1 MTSVYKDFTT
11 SKRRQAAQQ
20 GRKIG
25 IPQMARL
32 WNEYKASEG
41 IVTVPRA
48 AKGPSC
54 KTFLSAEDCAAP
66 CAWRTYGPKS
76 SKSPVCYS
84 PRTLS
89 QQTRAS
95 IKAKAAA
102 RAALRPARQPKVK
115 AVACKTYLSAED
127 CAAPCA
133 WREAKGKKPAACYKP
148 GTSRAPAAFRSSM
161 GFGTFQQSGGY
172 NNMMKNESYADMP
185 AKAEGYAQ
193 AGGYYAQPA
202 QTRAQMKG
210 GYFAQPAQMKGGYAQ
225 TAETRAQMK
234 GGYWF

>member
-1 MTSVYKDFTT
+1 MNYIEFRAMHANAAKAAGEKLTKDDYATLWADYKV
-11 SKRRQAAQQ
+11 
-20 GRKIG
+20 
-25 IPQMARL
+25 
-32 WNEYKASEG
+32 EEG
-41 IVTVPRA
+41 IVVKSKPRA

-54 KTFLSAEDCAAP
+54 KTFMSAEDCAAP

-115 AVACKTYLSAED
+115 SGYSIWGED
-127 CAAPCA
+127 CKSYSTSKEDCEDPAGAGNFCA
-133 WREAKGKKPAACYKP
+133 WREAKGKKPAACYRP

-172 NNMMKNESYADMP
+172 SDP
-185 AKAEGYAQ
+185 SGGYFAQ
-193 AGGYYAQPA
+193 AAPSAKSQMAQMKGGYYAQP
-202 QTRAQMKG
+202 
-210 GYFAQPAQMKGGYAQ
+210 
-225 TAETRAQMK
+225 AETRAQMK